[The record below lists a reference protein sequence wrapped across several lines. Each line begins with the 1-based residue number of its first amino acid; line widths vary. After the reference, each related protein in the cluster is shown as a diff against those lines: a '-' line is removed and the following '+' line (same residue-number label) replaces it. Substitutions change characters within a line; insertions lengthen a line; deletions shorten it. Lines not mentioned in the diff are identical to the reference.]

1 MKRSWPTLISLL
13 LLGSALVLL
22 GALQYRW
29 QSQISENERTKME
42 KRVQDAAERFAE
54 DFNREIQAAYVNFQ
68 LDADAWRSGSS
79 VQFNERYDYW
89 RGRTGYPELIKD
101 FVFFETGSDALP
113 MKFDRSTREF
123 KTAEWTPDLR
133 ELKQQSL
140 KEKNRKAVDT
150 SWFLLLV
157 PAHES
162 TRNIERIVVRSSQ
175 ATEPPVINLPGRFGY
190 LAVFLDENVIKDEL
204 VRTLVQKHFP
214 DDEFDLAIFDREGN
228 TVFSKGG
235 PVSGKDASAPLFDL
249 STDSFIFFSNR
260 DALPAGV
267 AQRQR
272 SDVIVNQ
279 RIETQTFSSVQTNS
293 NSASGMVT
301 VEMKRGGQPR
311 SQIFSTLADG
321 QPASWTLTAQHRD
334 GSIDAFVTNVE
345 IRNLGIGFG
354 ILTLMALAAGAIIY
368 SAQRS
373 KAYAQRQVDF
383 VSSVSHEFRTP
394 LAVIYSAGENLVD
407 GVASD
412 REQVA
417 RYGELI
423 KGEGKKLTSM
433 VEQILEFAGAQ
444 SGRKKYNFAETD
456 LAAVAQKAI
465 RESMPQLE
473 ENAFKIETDIDPD
486 LPPVSADAD
495 ALTGAV
501 QNLIQNSI
509 KYSNGTRWLRVSTSR
524 TSGGFEIAVEDKG
537 IGIAQGDQRMIF
549 EPFYRSKEVVDAQI
563 HGNGLGL
570 SLVKEIAEA
579 HGGTVRVASEAG
591 KGSRFTIELPGSL
604 QIA

>member
-1 MKRSWPTLISLL
+1 MLA
-13 LLGSALVLL
+13 LLGGALVLL

-29 QSQISENERTKME
+29 QSQISENEREKME
-42 KRVQDAAERFAE
+42 KRVQDAVERFAE

-68 LDADAWRSGSS
+68 LDADTWRSGNS
-79 VQFNERYDYW
+79 VQFNERFDYW
-89 RGRTGYPELIKD
+89 RGRTAYPELIKD
-101 FVFFETGSDALP
+101 FLFFETGSDAFPL
-113 MKFDRSTREF
+113 KFDQTAREF
-123 KTAEWTPDLR
+123 RPAEWTPELR
-133 ELKQQSL
+133 ELKRQSQ
-140 KEKNRKAVDT
+140 EDKNRKAVDAGR
-150 SWFLLLV
+150 FLLLV

-162 TRNIERIVVRSSQ
+162 TRNIERIVVRSSRG
-175 ATEPPVINLPGRFGY
+175 TEPPVINLPGRFGY
-190 LAVFLDENVIKDEL
+190 LAVFLDEKVIKEEL

-214 DDEFDLAIFDREGN
+214 DDEFNLSIIDREGN
-228 TVFSKGG
+228 SVFSKGG
-235 PVSGKDASAPLFDL
+235 LVAGKDASAPLFDL
-249 STDSFIFFSNR
+249 SADSFIFFSNR
-260 DALPAGV
+260 DALPAGIE
-267 AQRQR
+267 QRRR

-279 RIETQTFSSVQTNS
+279 RIETQTFSSVQTNT
-293 NSASGMVT
+293 NSTAGMVT

-311 SQIFSTLADG
+311 SQIFSTADDS
-321 QPASWTLTAQHRD
+321 QAASWTLTAQHRD
-334 GSIDAFVTNVE
+334 GSINAFVTNVK

-354 ILTLMALAAGAIIY
+354 ILAMMALAAGAIIY

-373 KAYAQRQVDF
+373 KAFAQRQVDF

-394 LAVIYSAGENLVD
+394 LAVIYTAGENLVD

-444 SGRKKYNFAETD
+444 SGRKKYNFVETD
-456 LAAVAQKAI
+456 LASAAEKAI
-465 RESMPQLE
+465 RESMPLLE
-473 ENAFKIETDIDPD
+473 ENAFEIETDIDPE

-495 ALTGAV
+495 ALAGAI

-509 KYSNGTRWLRVSTSR
+509 KYSNGTRWLRVSASK
-524 TSGGFEIAVEDKG
+524 TSGGFAIAVEDKG
-537 IGIAQGDQRMIF
+537 IGIGLGDQRMIF

-579 HGGTVRVASEAG
+579 HGGKVYVESETG

-604 QIA
+604 RIA